1 MIVSYD
7 DAMETATLERIVEPV
22 SRCLTPEVARQIVA
36 LRAEPELEQRVEE
49 LACKADNGQLTE
61 AERDEYESYVRA
73 SKFISILQSKARA
86 LLSRPLPYWSA
97 VSYALSFATEQTASE
112 SIADCPTSWN
122 HSHHFMSITS
132 WPH

>member
-1 MIVSYD
+1 
-7 DAMETATLERIVEPV
+7 METATLERMVEPV

-61 AERDEYESYVRA
+61 AERDEYETYVRA

-86 LLSRPLPYWSA
+86 LLSRPLP
-97 VSYALSFATEQTASE
+97 
-112 SIADCPTSWN
+112 
-122 HSHHFMSITS
+122 
-132 WPH
+132 

>member
-1 MIVSYD
+1 
-7 DAMETATLERIVEPV
+7 METVTLERMVEPV

-36 LRAEPELEQRVEE
+36 LRAEPELEQRVEQ

-86 LLSRPLPYWSA
+86 LLSHPLP
-97 VSYALSFATEQTASE
+97 
-112 SIADCPTSWN
+112 
-122 HSHHFMSITS
+122 
-132 WPH
+132 

>member
-1 MIVSYD
+1 
-7 DAMETATLERIVEPV
+7 MESVTLERMVEPV
-22 SRCLTPEVARQIVA
+22 SRCLTREVARQIVA

-86 LLSRPLPYWSA
+86 LLSRPL
-97 VSYALSFATEQTASE
+97 L
-112 SIADCPTSWN
+112 
-122 HSHHFMSITS
+122 
-132 WPH
+132 

>member
-1 MIVSYD
+1 
-7 DAMETATLERIVEPV
+7 METATLERMVEPV

-86 LLSRPLPYWSA
+86 LLSRPLP
-97 VSYALSFATEQTASE
+97 
-112 SIADCPTSWN
+112 
-122 HSHHFMSITS
+122 
-132 WPH
+132 